1 MKYGVLRNRLSQAC
15 FTALLL
21 ASVSAAQEVPAYR
34 DPRKSLD
41 IRVKDLLGRLTL
53 EEKVGFIH
61 AASKFSTAG
70 VPRLGIPPLWMS
82 DGPHGVREEIGP
94 DTWNPAGRTDD
105 FSTAMPVGICLAATW
120 NPELAAA
127 DGRTIAQEALVRNK
141 NIMLGPGVNI
151 MRTPLNGR
159 NFEYLG
165 EDPYLAGQMAVGY
178 INGEQSQGVAACV
191 KHFAG
196 NNQEIQ
202 RNSIDVRMDERTLHE
217 IYLPAF
223 KAAVKDAH
231 VWSVMGAYNRFRG
244 QYCCENSE
252 LLNTILKGDW
262 GFQGLV
268 MSDWGGAHSTKGSVE
283 GGLDL
288 EMGTNGPY
296 QNNFLANPFVKG
308 IQDGTYNEGQLN
320 DKVTR
325 VLRVLIATHALD
337 TKPAGSINTKAHQ
350 TTARQ
355 VAEEGIVL
363 LKNDRST
370 LPLDVNKIRSIAVIG
385 SDATQKHAYGG
396 QSSGIKAF
404 YEVPPLEGLIR
415 QLGDKVT
422 VTYSPGYRI
431 PRRQRRQQAPV
442 ATSPVDKQLVDQ
454 AVRAAKQS
462 DVVVL
467 VLGLNHDYDTES
479 SDRAD
484 MKLPGGQDELAAK
497 VIAANPRTIVLIVA
511 GSPVEMG
518 PWLSKAPSV
527 LQTWYGGSEGGN
539 AIARV
544 LYGEV
549 NPSGKLPCTL
559 PKRLEDTPTA
569 FYKSYPGADGV
580 ENYTEGL
587 MVGYRWY
594 DNKKIDPAFPFGFGL
609 SYTQFTYTDL
619 KVSPSIG
626 SARTTRVEF
635 KLANTGPVDGAEVA
649 QIYVAPLNPSVSRPL
664 QELKAF
670 KKLPLVRNETQSV
683 SINLDPMSF
692 AFYDPAQKAWVAE
705 KGRYEIRVGS
715 SSRDI
720 RLRAIVELPETVVI
734 KD

>member
-15 FTALLL
+15 FTALVL

-34 DPRKSLD
+34 DPSKSLD

-442 ATSPVDKQLVDQ
+442 TTSPVDKQLVDQ

-544 LYGEV
+544 LCGEV

-649 QIYVAPLNPSVSRPL
+649 QIYVAPFNPSVSRPL

-692 AFYDPAQKAWVAE
+692 AFYDPTQKAWVAE

>member
-15 FTALLL
+15 FTALVL

-34 DPRKSLD
+34 DPSKSLD

-268 MSDWGGAHSTKGSVE
+268 MSDWGGA
-283 GGLDL
+283 
-288 EMGTNGPY
+288 
-296 QNNFLANPFVKG
+296 PF
-308 IQDGTYNEGQLN
+308 DE
-320 DKVTR
+320 R
-325 VLRVLIATHALD
+325 VR
-337 TKPAGSINTKAHQ
+337 G
-350 TTARQ
+350 
-355 VAEEGIVL
+355 
-363 LKNDRST
+363 
-370 LPLDVNKIRSIAVIG
+370 
-385 SDATQKHAYGG
+385 
-396 QSSGIKAF
+396 
-404 YEVPPLEGLIR
+404 
-415 QLGDKVT
+415 
-422 VTYSPGYRI
+422 
-431 PRRQRRQQAPV
+431 
-442 ATSPVDKQLVDQ
+442 
-454 AVRAAKQS
+454 
-462 DVVVL
+462 
-467 VLGLNHDYDTES
+467 
-479 SDRAD
+479 
-484 MKLPGGQDELAAK
+484 
-497 VIAANPRTIVLIVA
+497 
-511 GSPVEMG
+511 
-518 PWLSKAPSV
+518 
-527 LQTWYGGSEGGN
+527 
-539 AIARV
+539 
-544 LYGEV
+544 
-549 NPSGKLPCTL
+549 
-559 PKRLEDTPTA
+559 
-569 FYKSYPGADGV
+569 
-580 ENYTEGL
+580 
-587 MVGYRWY
+587 RW
-594 DNKKIDPAFPFGFGL
+594 
-609 SYTQFTYTDL
+609 
-619 KVSPSIG
+619 
-626 SARTTRVEF
+626 
-635 KLANTGPVDGAEVA
+635 
-649 QIYVAPLNPSVSRPL
+649 SRPGDGHERTVSK
-664 QELKAF
+664 QF
-670 KKLPLVRNETQSV
+670 SRQSFREGH
-683 SINLDPMSF
+683 P
-692 AFYDPAQKAWVAE
+692 
-705 KGRYEIRVGS
+705 GRY
-715 SSRDI
+715 
-720 RLRAIVELPETVVI
+720 L
-734 KD
+734 